1 MEKNDEKQKNDK
13 KEKIIDKSFENKEKY
28 TTNENKPLKEKKK
41 KELEQGNKDNK
52 DNIQKNE
59 RNEIKENIKNE
70 EYFSNIK
77 FSEMNLNKT
86 LLERLNLQGYE
97 IATEIQAKSIPIA
110 LKGEDIIGSAKTGS
124 GKSLAFLIE

>member
-13 KEKIIDKSFENKEKY
+13 KEKIIDKSLENKEEFAS
-28 TTNENKPLKEKKK
+28 NENKLLKDKKK
-41 KELEQGNKDNK
+41 KELEQFNKDNK

-59 RNEIKENIKNE
+59 KNEIKENIKNE

-97 IATEIQAKSIPIA
+97 IATEIQAKSQEVENP
-110 LKGEDIIGSAKTGS
+110 
-124 GKSLAFLIE
+124 